1 MQQAAASTSKS
12 GRVAKAGR
20 QANRNRPAT
29 LAWSRFFCEV
39 RRTTL
44 SSLIV
49 DDSAKDPAVVLPYLV
64 GRPLAAT
71 EVYEAFGYRK
81 SAYYKAAREGRLIT
95 ADNLIRAAKYLGL
108 NPVDLQ
114 VRFGLIDSDS
124 VTEYVESQAGPPRL
138 RDLRPDPNSPPV

>member
-1 MQQAAASTSKS
+1 MTGAS
-12 GRVAKAGR
+12 
-20 QANRNRPAT
+20 
-29 LAWSRFFCEV
+29 FCQV
-39 RRTTL
+39 RRTAL
-44 SSLIV
+44 SSIFV

-108 NPVDLQ
+108 NPIDLQ
-114 VRFGLIDSDS
+114 VRYGLIDPAS
-124 VTEYVESQAGPPRL
+124 VAEYLESQAGQAGPPRL